1 MDKKETGTL
10 EEPVFMST
18 PTHASNL
25 EVDEIPSWDRQH
37 EQILAKWGEISSSYR
52 WMHDRSF
59 ADTRKVS
66 LRFTIPIIVFSTL
79 CGTASMSTK
88 SLPQEWQETAPSVIG
103 MVSIVT
109 GILGTVQEFLRV
121 NERVEGHRVA
131 SLGSAPSR
139 EESRSSS
146 LCRSSIGLALARPL
160 F

>member
-59 ADTRKVS
+59 ADTRS
-66 LRFTIPIIVFSTL
+66 IAEIYDPIVFSTR
-79 CGTASMSTK
+79 AAAMSS
-88 SLPQEWQETAPSVIG
+88 SLPQGGRNCTERDP

-109 GILGTVQEFLRV
+109 RFWNSPEFLRV
-121 NERVEGHRVA
+121 NERVEARVA
-131 SLGSAPSR
+131 SLGFNSR

-146 LCRSSIGLALARPL
+146 LCRSSIGLLCKAL